1 MIDPIVY
8 TASMND
14 HQRTWFYAE
23 FQRARKDEVVGVLL
37 AVFLG
42 GFGIHHFYLH
52 RNGLGVLY
60 LLFSWTGIPFILGLI
75 EAFFMPTRVQQYN
88 ASQAAYIA
96 SQILGSTGHSPAPVT
111 APATAAPHCNA
122 CGANIEP
129 DASFC
134 PNCGAAVAHP
144 FHTQPAV

>member
-1 MIDPIVY
+1 MLDPIVY

-42 GFGIHHFYLH
+42 GLGIHHFYLH
-52 RNGLGVLY
+52 RNGLGILY
-60 LLFSWTGIPFILGLI
+60 LLLSWTGIPFLVSLI
-75 EAFFMPTRVQQYN
+75 EAFFMPSRVQQYN
-88 ASQAAYIA
+88 ASQAAFIA
-96 SQILGSTGHSPAPVT
+96 GQILATGGHAH
-111 APATAAPHCNA
+111 APAAAVTAAPNCNA
-122 CGANIEP
+122 CAAVIES

-134 PNCGAAVAHP
+134 PNCGAAIAHP
-144 FHTQPAV
+144 FRAQTAV

>member
-8 TASMND
+8 TASMTD
-14 HQRTWFYAE
+14 QQRNWFYAE
-23 FQRARKDEVVGVLL
+23 FQQARKDEVVGVLL

-42 GFGIHHFYLH
+42 GLGIHHFYLR

-75 EAFFMPTRVQQYN
+75 EAFFMPRRVQQYN
-88 ASQAAYIA
+88 ALQAAYIA
-96 SQILGSTGHSPAPVT
+96 NQILATGAQT
-111 APATAAPHCNA
+111 PATAAAPHCNA
-122 CGANIEP
+122 CATTIEP

-144 FHTQPAV
+144 FRAQPAI